1 MKSLNDPFTV
11 EKSSDHVT
19 INKSLVSIMVSL
31 NS

>member
-19 INKSLVSIMVSL
+19 INKSLVPLVVS
-31 NS
+31 SYS